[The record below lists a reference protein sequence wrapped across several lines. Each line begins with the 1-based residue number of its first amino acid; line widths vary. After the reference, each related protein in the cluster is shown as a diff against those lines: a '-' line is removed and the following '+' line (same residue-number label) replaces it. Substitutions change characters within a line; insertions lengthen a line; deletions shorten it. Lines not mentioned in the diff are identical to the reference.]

1 MNKYD
6 FDTII
11 DRRGTSAVKYEG
23 LDAFFGR
30 HDVSPMWIADLDF
43 AVCPDIVAALR
54 RRLDHPILGY
64 YACPETYWDALAQWL
79 FRRHDLRVERE
90 QMTFIPGVVKGIAY
104 CVNYLT
110 HIGDKVL
117 IQPPVYFPFRV
128 VVEGNGRQIVE
139 NPLKFDGRR
148 YSMDLVGLE
157 ECIEAEKPRMM
168 ILCNPHNPIG
178 IQWESDTLARV
189 AEICRRNDVI
199 VVSDEIHGDLM
210 INRRRHIP
218 FIDVSED
225 AGIVG
230 IMLGA
235 PSKTFNIPGLVSS
248 WMIIKNEE
256 LRKNFYHWLEVNE
269 FSAPMMISIVGA
281 EEAYRHG
288 ERWLDEMLVYIEE
301 NIDYAVNFVEKY
313 IPGVSIVRPEASFLL
328 WVNFRE
334 LNLSQDELMNLL
346 LDKAHIALNDGTMF
360 GQQGRGFARLNV
372 GCPRSV
378 LTDALEHLRKAVYE
392 ACNQRGSKVNKKY

>member
-64 YACPETYWDALAQWL
+64 YACPDTYWDALAQWL

-104 CVNYLT
+104 CVNYFT

-148 YSMDLVGLE
+148 YTMDLDGLE

-178 IQWESDTLARV
+178 IQWKSDTLARV

-248 WMIIKNEE
+248 WMIIRNEK
-256 LRKNFYHWLEVNE
+256 LRKDFYHWLEVNE

-328 WVNFRE
+328 WVNFRG

-392 ACNQRGSKVNKKY
+392 ACNQRASKVNKK